1 MGTTFGHFDIA
12 AVVDGEKDV
21 GCLGEVGKG
30 VFEGEGI
37 GCLNEHK
44 GHGGAEEDD
53 LSIFVLSEVFTL
65 QISDDA

>member
-1 MGTTFGHFDIA
+1 MGTTFGNFDIA

-30 VFEGEGI
+30 VFQGQGI
-37 GCLNEHK
+37 GRLDEHK

-53 LSIFVLSEVFTL
+53 LGIFVLGEVFAL
-65 QISDDA
+65 QISNDP